1 MTSSNNSSSS
11 DNPNIFPLLKKQT
24 LFLNEH
30 QNKNRVNK

>member
-11 DNPNIFPLLKKQT
+11 DNPKLFPLLKKQT

-30 QNKNRVNK
+30 QNKYRVNK